1 MNKLAYITTKDL
13 AEARTI
19 AHALISE
26 KLAAC
31 CNIIPNIISIYRFQN
46 VMQDEQ
52 ETLLIAKTTRN
63 KFQSLIKTVKSI
75 HSYDCPSILA
85 IDISDGNQDFL
96 SFMRQQLEE

>member
-1 MNKLAYITTKDL
+1 MNILAYITTKDL
-13 AEARTI
+13 TEARAI

-31 CNIIPNIISIYRFQN
+31 CNIIPNIISIYQFHN
-46 VMQDEQ
+46 AIKDEQ

-63 KFQSLIKTVKSI
+63 KFQTLIKKVKSI
-75 HSYDCPSILA
+75 HSYDCPSILS

-96 SFMRQQLEE
+96 SFMRQQLAE